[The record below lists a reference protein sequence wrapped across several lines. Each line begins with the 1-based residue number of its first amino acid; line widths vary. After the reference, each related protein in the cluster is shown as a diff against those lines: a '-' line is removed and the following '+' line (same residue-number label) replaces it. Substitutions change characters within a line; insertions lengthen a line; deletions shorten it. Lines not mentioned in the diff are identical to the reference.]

1 MSEDIVVVAD
11 LIVNWVE
18 HARCPALFAPFSL
31 QRFGIQRGFFNE
43 RVF

>member
-18 HARCPALFAPFSL
+18 HDHCPALVAPFSL
-31 QRFGIQRGFFNE
+31 PRFRSHRGRFQ
-43 RVF
+43 